1 MKQDK
6 SHILTFVSIIFMSVG
21 VLSLLS
27 AFGIFTRP
35 GHLEPTVRH
44 IEKAVAVQLKE
55 LDRNA
60 WEALR
65 HHSDVMLEELDL
77 PEDMVI
83 YRYVNDTLQ
92 AWVNRFS
99 VVNDGI
105 SARNIVQRLTSPK
118 VNLQSPLATLD
129 STVRFVNMGP
139 KWYLAYMLEEGNC
152 KVAAGYEV
160 INPHNWKT
168 HNGVNPDLKIAE
180 SVSIQPLTTSGGEAV
195 SLNGQPLFKLVNTSM
210 TSRFIANPL
219 LIWLA
224 VIFVIVSALFFVTR
238 QRTLKSYAFVT
249 LGLVVLL
256 FLMRLWGTL
265 MQEDVHIFSPSLFA
279 DGPVFR
285 SLGDVLLM
293 NISIVVTVAG
303 LYLVRREL
311 YAKIQDGR
319 PRLALNLFLSLVLV
333 LLVAYTHISLCSII
347 RNSNIS
353 LELYKLNTLSRYTF
367 AVYIS
372 YISLLLTVPVLLLII
387 LRKDFLP
394 NAWRIAFSLLSG
406 AYLVLVPAVFGGH
419 KEADKLS
426 VWASLLAVERDIT
439 LEIHLRRVENQ
450 IADDALIASLLQ
462 LQGTELTVR
471 NRVLDTYF
479 GWLPQSYGVSVTVL
493 RDADNSDK
501 ATSWF
506 NARIKDGEPISDGS
520 RFLYTI
526 RNNGSV
532 SYTGVF
538 LYFSPDSGLSRM
550 MLCVDPLTDRNA
562 KGYYSLLEA
571 TFPGQVYVPET
582 YSYAKYRGRDLQL
595 FRGNFAYA
603 TVMPEALYE
612 RVFVNGEG
620 RIIEDGYAH
629 FPTRVDDDEL
639 IVISRPVIGAIE
651 HSVALLAIALLSFL
665 ILSAL
670 RLGHSGIRFEKHY
683 YRTRITTVMMLSLIM
698 TLVVMAVVS
707 VFFVFRRN
715 NANLHTMMSSQV
727 GSLQGLLE
735 NRLGGVT
742 SLYDIPRKDLMGI
755 IQRLGDNTRTDIILY
770 SLDGKAYAST
780 SPGLLDNMMLD
791 SRIEDDA
798 YREILGHHKRYFLNH
813 ERINGIP
820 YYNLYAPV
828 RGSAGE
834 IVAIMGTPY
843 VNRNYDFEVDAV
855 LHSMSI
861 LVVFFILLI
870 VAHLSS
876 RAVVNRMFLPLLEM
890 GRKMSSA
897 KLDSLE
903 YIEYDRD
910 DEIQTLVQSYNRMV
924 TKIKESTLQLAQAE
938 RSKAWSEMARQVAHE
953 IKNPLTPMKLQ
964 VQRLIRLKQK
974 DDPRW
979 TGVFDEVSGMLLHH
993 IDILSEAAND
1003 FSAFARLY
1011 SEPYTEFDLDR
1022 MLREETV
1029 MFDVRDNIRFEY
1041 YGLSDAWIQGPRPQ
1055 LVRVF
1060 VNMLNNAVQAIGDSP
1075 DGMVLV
1081 SLRNSSTSGFYDIV
1095 FEDNGPGVSE
1105 ENRARL
1111 FTPNFTTK
1119 SSGTGLGLAI
1129 SRNVLERCNA
1139 TINYSR
1145 SFALGGACFTIT
1157 YPKQI
1162 RES

>member
-6 SHILTFVSIIFMSVG
+6 SHILTFVSIIFMLVG

-27 AFGIFTRP
+27 AFCIFNRP
-35 GHLEPTVRH
+35 GHLEPKVRH
-44 IEKAVAVQLKE
+44 IEKAVAVQ
-55 LDRNA
+55 
-60 WEALR
+60 
-65 HHSDVMLEELDL
+65 LEELDL

-92 AWVNRFS
+92 AWVNLFS

-571 TFPGQVYVPET
+571 TFPGQVYVPP
-582 YSYAKYRGRDLQL
+582 R
-595 FRGNFAYA
+595 
-603 TVMPEALYE
+603 P
-612 RVFVNGEG
+612 
-620 RIIEDGYAH
+620 I
-629 FPTRVDDDEL
+629 PTPSTE
-639 IVISRPVIGAIE
+639 
-651 HSVALLAIALLSFL
+651 
-665 ILSAL
+665 
-670 RLGHSGIRFEKHY
+670 
-683 YRTRITTVMMLSLIM
+683 
-698 TLVVMAVVS
+698 
-707 VFFVFRRN
+707 
-715 NANLHTMMSSQV
+715 
-727 GSLQGLLE
+727 
-735 NRLGGVT
+735 GVT
-742 SLYDIPRKDLMGI
+742 FS
-755 IQRLGDNTRTDIILY
+755 Y
-770 SLDGKAYAST
+770 SEET
-780 SPGLLDNMMLD
+780 SPMPQLCLRPSMRG
-791 SRIEDDA
+791 
-798 YREILGHHKRYFLNH
+798 FL
-813 ERINGIP
+813 
-820 YYNLYAPV
+820 
-828 RGSAGE
+828 S
-834 IVAIMGTPY
+834 
-843 VNRNYDFEVDAV
+843 
-855 LHSMSI
+855 
-861 LVVFFILLI
+861 
-870 VAHLSS
+870 
-876 RAVVNRMFLPLLEM
+876 
-890 GRKMSSA
+890 
-897 KLDSLE
+897 
-903 YIEYDRD
+903 
-910 DEIQTLVQSYNRMV
+910 
-924 TKIKESTLQLAQAE
+924 
-938 RSKAWSEMARQVAHE
+938 MAR
-953 IKNPLTPMKLQ
+953 
-964 VQRLIRLKQK
+964 
-974 DDPRW
+974 
-979 TGVFDEVSGMLLHH
+979 
-993 IDILSEAAND
+993 
-1003 FSAFARLY
+1003 
-1011 SEPYTEFDLDR
+1011 
-1022 MLREETV
+1022 
-1029 MFDVRDNIRFEY
+1029 
-1041 YGLSDAWIQGPRPQ
+1041 
-1055 LVRVF
+1055 
-1060 VNMLNNAVQAIGDSP
+1060 
-1075 DGMVLV
+1075 
-1081 SLRNSSTSGFYDIV
+1081 
-1095 FEDNGPGVSE
+1095 
-1105 ENRARL
+1105 
-1111 FTPNFTTK
+1111 
-1119 SSGTGLGLAI
+1119 
-1129 SRNVLERCNA
+1129 
-1139 TINYSR
+1139 
-1145 SFALGGACFTIT
+1145 GA
-1157 YPKQI
+1157 
-1162 RES
+1162 